1 MAPFYSLLG
10 LDANKYTKLGKTSEN
25 LLLSQGLSYIKNPTV
40 LFYTYLALDKS
51 CSSTS
56 SSLRLLATLLLSPVL
71 LSPAVVAIT
80 EDKSLCG
87 TGGGQ
92 CFASEAKLS
101 PLVKLRSS
109 SKGNCPLNCRS
120 DVVLLTRCDGTTG
133 PGAGL
138 VGRADAGPRS
148 GFLGGS
154 GRAGAGS
161 WQANSRSLS
170 RPSSVLACSK
180 DMGDLG

>member
-1 MAPFYSLLG
+1 MVG
-10 LDANKYTKLGKTSEN
+10 TR
-25 LLLSQGLSYIKNPTV
+25 QV

-101 PLVKLRSS
+101 PLVTLRSS

-133 PGAGL
+133 WA
-138 VGRADAGPRS
+138 VAGPRP